1 MQPVVAIG
9 ARNVGAEGG
18 TGVST
23 YAATLREALQHNGA
37 QVGIAGGM
45 DWQRAPHALRNK
57 FLRFVLALKAHQKFT
72 FSQSE
77 YSWNV
82 SDFFRKIQVHFST
95 FNRITAVSSG
105 YTPNIIHWSY
115 PFPAY
120 WENIPNIYTVHD
132 LIPLL
137 HPDLTGIQ
145 SQRMQQ
151 ILKQCM
157 QRATA
162 IVTVSEAVRQDI
174 AVCFPEYIHKVAV
187 LGQAVSLPP
196 GNAKISS
203 FHEGKEHFLYFGSI
217 EKRKNIY
224 RLIQAHGQSGTHCP
238 LLLIGND
245 GFGAR
250 EELAAI
256 SMHPKPD
263 LVRRI
268 PWCSRE
274 HLLTL
279 IQNARAVL
287 FPSLAEGFGLPIV
300 ESMAL
305 GTPVMTSNGHA
316 TQEVAG
322 NAALLVDPYNV
333 SEMADAISL
342 LDQSACLRQE
352 LTSAGLM
359 RAQDFSM
366 EHYMSRIASLYKR
379 L

>member
-57 FLRFVLALKAHQKFT
+57 FLQFVLALKAHQKFT

-95 FNRITAVSSG
+95 FNRITAVSSE

-145 SQRMQQ
+145 SERMQR

-174 AVCFPEYIHKVAV
+174 AVCFPEYIHKVVV
-187 LGQAVSLPP
+187 LGQAVSLPF
-196 GNAKISS
+196 GNAKISA

-224 RLIQAHGQSGTHCP
+224 RLIQAHGRSGTHCP

-256 SMHPKPD
+256 AMHPKPD
-263 LVRRI
+263 LVRHI
-268 PWCSRE
+268 PWCSKE